1 MTSHIIHE
9 YVIMN
14 HELRIEKTTHTTET
28 YIRQRINELAYE
40 YDFLAANRRR
50 RREIAK
56 EIAQHWL
63 TLQSL

>member
-1 MTSHIIHE
+1 
-9 YVIMN
+9 MN
-14 HELRIEKTTHTTET
+14 ELPIKKTTHTTRT

-63 TLQSL
+63 KLQSL